1 MCTFH
6 SLKMWQLG
14 WAVLFLFLHLVH
26 SVPRENSLQKV
37 IDETDAFFFFLFTYN
52 LWGLFSKDVLFVSL
66 KIRQLHLNIADRL
79 TMST

>member
-1 MCTFH
+1 M
-6 SLKMWQLG
+6 
-14 WAVLFLFLHLVH
+14 
-26 SVPRENSLQKV
+26 ENSLQKV